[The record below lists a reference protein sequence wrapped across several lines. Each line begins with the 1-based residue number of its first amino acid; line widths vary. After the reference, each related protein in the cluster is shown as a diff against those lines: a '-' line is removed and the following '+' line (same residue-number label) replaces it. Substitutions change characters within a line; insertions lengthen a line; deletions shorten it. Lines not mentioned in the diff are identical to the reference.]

1 MAKVKIQGHA
11 SGTGILTVTA
21 PDTDVNR
28 TITLPDATGT
38 LLNSDG
44 SAASLTAIPAAN
56 ITGTLPAIDGS
67 SLTGIAGRRNII
79 INGAMKV
86 AQRGT
91 SFAAAATGT
100 FPVDR
105 FKFNHSSIGAYTV
118 SQDSSAPDGF
128 ANSIKIDCTTADA
141 SPGAADHLYL
151 ATTIEGQDLQH
162 LKKGTASAE
171 SVTLSFWVK
180 SNKTANGQVNLRDM
194 DNTRIIANTYTISSA
209 DTWEQKTITFAGDTT
224 GAFGDDNGVGLNVDF
239 WFDSGSN
246 FSSGAMPTSWEAT
259 ATADQNAGTTL
270 ALADSTSNYINITG
284 VQLELGTAAT
294 DFEHRSYG
302 EELALCQRYYH
313 EIQTGFLSHYTGGF
327 IFNLQFPV
335 TMRATPSQTHSY
347 SSVANDVYKL
357 TTGATPTFVPDGI
370 FMDVNGLK
378 HGYDHDGGFTDA
390 DGYVTDW
397 VFDAEL

>member
-1 MAKVKIQGHA
+1 MSTIKSSAED
-11 SGTGILTVTA
+11 LT
-21 PDTDVNR
+21 
-28 TITLPDATGT
+28 
-38 LLNSDG
+38 LNADG
-44 SAASLTAIPAAN
+44 SGNDIKFQSNAVEKGSLTAEGVLTATSFA
-56 ITGTLPAIDGS
+56 GDGS
-67 SLTGIAGRRNII
+67 SLTGISGRRNII

-284 VQLELGTAAT
+284 VQLELGSVAT

-302 EELALCQRYYH
+302 EELALCQRYYTRIG
-313 EIQTGFLSHYTGGF
+313 EVSRTSYGTGAAHTTTG
-327 IFNLQFPV
+327 LYVPVRFPT
-335 TMRATPSQTHSY
+335 TMRATPSQTQSATDDFY
-347 SSVANDVYKL
+347 ITGDGSNQSSTGTHGTEGINPNGVTLGVVGSGL
-357 TTGATPTFVPDGI
+357 TGGKAYWFNTVDGSGWI
-370 FMDVNGLK
+370 S
-378 HGYDHDGGFTDA
+378 
-390 DGYVTDW
+390 W
-397 VFDAEL
+397 DAEL